1 MNRPASGRSTEGQNR
16 RLLAVLVVPVEE
28 LVEEDREGV
37 GAEGEGGRGEWQ
49 QEVEKENRRRSFMH
63 SRRSRN
69 DWTGTV
75 N

>member
-1 MNRPASGRSTEGQNR
+1 M
-16 RLLAVLVVPVEE
+16 LVVPVEE